1 MARAAAG
8 AATPSALGKLIKEVR
23 SRAGLSVQA
32 LARKA
37 SVAPIMISRVESGV
51 RAKLEP
57 ATLAKLADALQ
68 IDVVPLLIASGVMPA
83 SRRDVT
89 RRLTVDDRHALAERV
104 AKLERRL
111 DRDRAELSEIRKAL
125 LGAPER

>member
-1 MARAAAG
+1 MARAAA
-8 AATPSALGKLIKEVR
+8 AATPSTLGKLIKDVR

-37 SVAPIMISRVESGV
+37 DLAPILISRVESGV

-57 ATLAKLADALQ
+57 ATLAKIADALN
-68 IDVVPLLIASGVMPA
+68 IDVLPLLVASGVIPA
-83 SRRDVT
+83 TRRTAT
-89 RRLTVDDRHALAERV
+89 RRLSVDDRHALAERV

-111 DRDRAELSEIRKAL
+111 ERDRTELSEIRKAL
-125 LGAPER
+125 LGSSER